1 MTKKKSFLIQLAIL
15 KILNVL
21 KDRQLITANYKFILL
36 LFYYLILS
44 TFFVFLLIF
53 FSIFTF
59 YPIEASV

>member
-44 TFFVFLLIF
+44 TFFCFFINIF
-53 FSIFTF
+53 
-59 YPIEASV
+59 

>member
-44 TFFVFLLIF
+44 TFLLIF